1 MNATQLAQQVGMLS
15 VDEVELIHKC
25 VKALPAN
32 PVIVNIGANVGT
44 SAIAMLEVRPD
55 AFIFSLDKRP
65 CPEEQ
70 VNLAQFKLEPRR
82 VVRVL
87 GDSSRIGVFWP
98 YSVDLVF
105 VDGAHDDEGVKADI
119 RAWRDKVKPGGFML
133 FHDYNHPNLPNL
145 SPIVDAAMAG
155 CKVVGKARFLIGF
168 EV

>member
-15 VDEVELIHKC
+15 TDEVELIHKC
-25 VKALPAN
+25 VLGLPAN

-55 AFIFSLDKRP
+55 AFVFSIDKRP
-65 CPEEQ
+65 CTEEST
-70 VNLAQFKLEPRR
+70 NLSQSGLEPRR

-98 YSVDLVF
+98 FNVDMVF
-105 VDGAHDDEGVKADI
+105 VDGAHDDDGVKADI
-119 RAWRDKVKPGGFML
+119 SAWRGKVKPGGIML
-133 FHDYNHPNLPNL
+133 YHDYNHPNLPNL

-155 CKVVGKARFLIGF
+155 CRVVGKARFLIGF